1 MIKPVRNN
9 VLVRCLEGTNVTEG
23 GIFLSDAHLKDSNK
37 VEIVAVGT
45 GLPKRPMR
53 LKPGQVGYHVQDWG
67 QEIEDNGQ
75 KYYLMEQSAIIAIE

>member
-9 VLVRCLEGTNVTEG
+9 VLVKCFEGANATESG
-23 GIFLSDAHLKDSNK
+23 LFLSDAHIRDSDR
-37 VEIVAVGT
+37 VEIIAVGT
-45 GLPKRPMR
+45 GLPKKPMM
-53 LKPGQVGYHVQDWG
+53 LKPGQIGYRVQNWG

>member
-37 VEIVAVGT
+37 VEIVAMGT

-53 LKPGQVGYHVQDWG
+53 LKPGQVGYRVQDWG

>member
-9 VLVRCLEGTNVTEG
+9 VLVKCLEGTNVTEG

-37 VEIVAVGT
+37 VEIVSVGT

-53 LKPGQVGYHVQDWG
+53 LKPGQVGYRVQDWG